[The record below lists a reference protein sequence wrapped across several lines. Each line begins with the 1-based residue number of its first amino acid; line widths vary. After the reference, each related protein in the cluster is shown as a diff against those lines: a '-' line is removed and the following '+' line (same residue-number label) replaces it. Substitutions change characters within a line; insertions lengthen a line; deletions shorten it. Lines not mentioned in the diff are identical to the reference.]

1 MDTVSFLLGIL
12 AGGVVAS
19 LIWIIVKM
27 IIDSKEKSI
36 INERNPYLTSIG
48 EYIAEADS
56 LLLSYSMGSV
66 SRERLKSEI
75 TRLIDTIRKLYK
87 PNLHLFEVFFV
98 KYIET
103 LLNYYAGFI
112 KESFS
117 ALGVREE
124 AVYREPKTVSI
135 PKDEVPGVSVTPSAK
150 PAVAGNSEQSQGVKP
165 TGAALVHSVFESDDE
180 EDVDDIMCLADPVP
194 ETTKPVLGED
204 EDEFSFESASVAHL
218 EVLPVEDAD
227 IPEFTPLFCFFKNV
241 VWKCI

>member
-103 LLNYYAGFI
+103 LLNYYAGFL

-117 ALGVREE
+117 AQGVREE
-124 AVYREPKTVSI
+124 AVYRELKLFQSLKMRCRVFQLLLLRNQQLLGTLSSRKVLSRQALLWFI
-135 PKDEVPGVSVTPSAK
+135 GV
-150 PAVAGNSEQSQGVKP
+150 
-165 TGAALVHSVFESDDE
+165 
-180 EDVDDIMCLADPVP
+180 
-194 ETTKPVLGED
+194 
-204 EDEFSFESASVAHL
+204 
-218 EVLPVEDAD
+218 
-227 IPEFTPLFCFFKNV
+227 
-241 VWKCI
+241 